1 MVYYTLK
8 PDYRKPT
15 EKSDPIT
22 FIELNFQTKTA
33 KGFLC
38 ARKRE
43 EICRK
48 RKNSFLLCATRIKTH
63 IYSYGSF
70 DHNCHGLDFDV

>member
-1 MVYYTLK
+1 MKHYRIMVYYTLK

-48 RKNSFLLCATRIKTH
+48 RKTPFCFALH
-63 IYSYGSF
+63 E
-70 DHNCHGLDFDV
+70 

>member
-15 EKSDPIT
+15 EKSHPIT

-48 RKNSFLLCATRIKTH
+48 RKTPFCFALH
-63 IYSYGSF
+63 E
-70 DHNCHGLDFDV
+70 